1 MEEAAIYSYWNQHL
15 LWIWIFLP
23 CMQSASAKNTIY
35 GFTEC
40 FIHYHG
46 ILHSITPNQ
55 KITSQQMNCS
65 NRSML
70 LESCSFHFS
79 INLKQMA

>member
-1 MEEAAIYSYWNQHL
+1 MEEVEICSYWNRHL

-23 CMQSASAKNTIY
+23 CMQSASAKIPIS

-40 FIHYHG
+40 FIHYHD

-55 KITSQQMNCS
+55 KITSQQMDCGNE
-65 NRSML
+65 SMF
-70 LESCSFHFS
+70 LESLSSHFS
-79 INLKQMA
+79 INLK